1 MVQIQSKSW
10 NRSSALSPE
19 ELGTI
24 NTAIA
29 QVMQRAA
36 AAIVEFSIPERDVVA
51 FYKAVNERI
60 NEEIAAFL
68 KERQK
73 RN

>member
-1 MVQIQSKSW
+1 MVQIQSKIW

-29 QVMQRAA
+29 QVMERADVVVSA
-36 AAIVEFSIPERDVVA
+36 LSLSERETVEFYEGLQ
-51 FYKAVNERI
+51 KRI
-60 NEEIAAFL
+60 NEEIAEFL